1 MDEEVGSPD
10 RDSAVITKLDNRRT
24 MTTFRFLPETHEK
37 LTMLHRE
44 TGRSR
49 REVVE
54 MLVRMAKVG
63 QYDKGD

>member
-1 MDEEVGSPD
+1 MDDEVGSPD
-10 RDSAVITKLDNRRT
+10 RDSAVITKLDKRRT

-49 REVVE
+49 REILE
-54 MLVRMAKVG
+54 MLVKLAKVG

>member
-10 RDSAVITKLDNRRT
+10 RDSAVITKLDKRRT

-37 LTMLHRE
+37 LTMLSRE

>member
-1 MDEEVGSPD
+1 MDDEVGSPS
-10 RDSAVITKLDNRRT
+10 RDSAVITKLDKRRT

-37 LTMLHRE
+37 LTMLLRE

-49 REVVE
+49 REILE
-54 MLVRMAKVG
+54 MLVKLAKVG

>member
-10 RDSAVITKLDNRRT
+10 RDSAVITKLDKRRT

-37 LTMLHRE
+37 LTMLSRK

-54 MLVRMAKVG
+54 MLIRMAKVG

>member
-1 MDEEVGSPD
+1 MDDEVGSPS
-10 RDSAVITKLDNRRT
+10 RDSAVITKLDKRRT

-49 REVVE
+49 REILE
-54 MLVRMAKVG
+54 MLVKLAKVG

>member
-1 MDEEVGSPD
+1 MDDEVGSPS
-10 RDSAVITKLDNRRT
+10 RDSAVITKLDKRRT

-49 REVVE
+49 REILE
-54 MLVRMAKVG
+54 MLVYLAW
-63 QYDKGD
+63 

>member
-1 MDEEVGSPD
+1 MDNEVGSPSED
-10 RDSAVITKLDNRRT
+10 IAVISKLDKRRT
-24 MTTFRFLPETHEK
+24 MTTFRFLPDTHEK
-37 LTMLHRE
+37 LTMLSRE

-54 MLVRMAKVG
+54 MLIKMAKVG

>member
-1 MDEEVGSPD
+1 MDNEVGSPSG
-10 RDSAVITKLDNRRT
+10 DSAVITKLDKRRT

-37 LTMLHRE
+37 LAMLHRE

-49 REVVE
+49 REIME
-54 MLVRMAKVG
+54 ILIREAKVG